1 MNSKDMAEGYLNGA
15 RIRIKYAEISLN
27 EDKDFAYCVRA
38 SQEAVELSI
47 KAILR
52 LIGVEYPKT
61 HDPGKILERNKDKLP
76 DWLRQEVD
84 NIVYISRWL
93 RAEREPSIYGDE
105 TEGLPPTQLYT
116 ENYCRK
122 AIEAAKYVFTLS
134 QKTFNEVTKS

>member
-1 MNSKDMAEGYLNGA
+1 MGA

-61 HDPGKILERNKDKLP
+61 HDPGKI
-76 DWLRQEVD
+76 
-84 NIVYISRWL
+84 
-93 RAEREPSIYGDE
+93 
-105 TEGLPPTQLYT
+105 
-116 ENYCRK
+116 
-122 AIEAAKYVFTLS
+122 
-134 QKTFNEVTKS
+134 